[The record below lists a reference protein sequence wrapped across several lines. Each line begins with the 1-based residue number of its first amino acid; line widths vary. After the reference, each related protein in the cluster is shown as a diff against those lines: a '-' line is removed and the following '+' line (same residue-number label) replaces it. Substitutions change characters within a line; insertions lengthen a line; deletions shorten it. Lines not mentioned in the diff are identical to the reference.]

1 MITRKAPALAT
12 ASGPQEDNLLVF
24 EDAPEFMEDHTQ
36 TTSLENVDSKVKAA
50 QEQLLELRRQQE
62 EIERQKQ
69 HLEALRVKQE
79 RFVAG
84 KRELMDK
91 ISRSAS
97 LVERELYDAQ
107 KRVEEFALTH
117 DEFRR
122 HLEILKSLQPEKWH
136 RAQVSEELDNALA
149 AIEDAE
155 SGYAKG
161 IRRLHAMG
169 PQEPISTGSSS
180 MDESGAPVA
189 APSYFAPEADDLKT
203 WMRRG
208 FAFTLPLMGTVIVA
222 IVLIRLM
229 F

>member
-1 MITRKAPALAT
+1 MITRKSPALAT
-12 ASGPQEDNLLVF
+12 ASGPQDDHLLVF
-24 EDAPEFMEDHTQ
+24 EDAPEFMDGHAVA
-36 TTSLENVDSKVKAA
+36 TSLENVDSKVKAA
-50 QEQLLELRRQQE
+50 QEQLLDLRRQQE

-79 RFVAG
+79 RFVVG
-84 KRELMDK
+84 KRDLVEK
-91 ISRSAS
+91 IGRSAG

-136 RAQVSEELDNALA
+136 RSQVSEELDSALA

-155 SGYAKG
+155 SDFAKG

-169 PQEPISTGSSS
+169 PQEGMSAGTGSADDVNATA
-180 MDESGAPVA
+180 M
-189 APSYFAPEADDLKT
+189 PSFLSNADDLQT
-203 WMRRG
+203 WLRRG
-208 FAFTLPLMGTVIVA
+208 FAFTLPLMGTVFVA